1 MDFIPLVIFLMYHDR
16 RAVLSGGPLW
26 LRCARGVV
34 HRFIVSGKIC
44 RIAPELGL
52 PSLIRFLLMVA
63 FLAGLVYAGM
73 VALATFVTPVPHE
86 IVQTVPPARLN
97 Q

>member
-1 MDFIPLVIFLMYHDR
+1 MYHGGE
-16 RAVLSGGPLW
+16 AVLSAGPAMLATRVISALITGGK
-26 LRCARGVV
+26 
-34 HRFIVSGKIC
+34 FY
-44 RIAPELGL
+44 RIALEFGL
-52 PSLIRFLLMVA
+52 PSFFRFVFMVA
-63 FLAGLVYAGM
+63 FLAGLVYAGI

>member
-1 MDFIPLVIFLMYHDR
+1 MDFIPAVSLLMYHGQK
-16 RAVLSGGPLW
+16 AVLSAGRAALALRAFFALISGG
-26 LRCARGVV
+26 
-34 HRFIVSGKIC
+34 RFY
-44 RIAPELGL
+44 RIALELEL
-52 PSLIRFLLMVA
+52 PSFFRFVFTVA
-63 FLAGLVYAGM
+63 FLAGLVYAGI

>member
-1 MDFIPLVIFLMYHDR
+1 MTAVAALRSR
-16 RAVLSGGPLW
+16 RLHRSII
-26 LRCARGVV
+26 RG
-34 HRFIVSGKIC
+34 RIC

-52 PSLIRFLLMVA
+52 PSLFRFLLMIA

>member
-1 MDFIPLVIFLMYHDR
+1 MYHGEE
-16 RAVLSGGPLW
+16 AVLSGGPAVLAT
-26 LRCARGVV
+26 RVV
-34 HRFIVSGKIC
+34 FGLISGGEFY
-44 RIAPELGL
+44 RIALEFGL
-52 PSLIRFLLMVA
+52 PSFFRFVFMVA
-63 FLAGLVYAGM
+63 FLAGLVYAGI

>member
-1 MDFIPLVIFLMYHDR
+1 MMYHGQE
-16 RAVLSGGPLW
+16 AVLSAGRCWPAPRWRPVSFLLLYQAAKFAESRW
-26 LRCARGVV
+26 SLRLPIFF
-34 HRFIVSGKIC
+34 RFIFTIV
-44 RIAPELGL
+44 
-52 PSLIRFLLMVA
+52 
-63 FLAGLVYAGM
+63 FLAGLVYAGI

>member
-1 MDFIPLVIFLMYHDR
+1 MPSFF
-16 RAVLSGGPLW
+16 
-26 LRCARGVV
+26 
-34 HRFIVSGKIC
+34 RFIFTI
-44 RIAPELGL
+44 
-52 PSLIRFLLMVA
+52 A
-63 FLAGLVYAGM
+63 FLAGLVYAGI

>member
-1 MDFIPLVIFLMYHDR
+1 M
-16 RAVLSGGPLW
+16 
-26 LRCARGVV
+26 
-34 HRFIVSGKIC
+34 
-44 RIAPELGL
+44 
-52 PSLIRFLLMVA
+52 PSLIRFILMVG

-97 Q
+97 K